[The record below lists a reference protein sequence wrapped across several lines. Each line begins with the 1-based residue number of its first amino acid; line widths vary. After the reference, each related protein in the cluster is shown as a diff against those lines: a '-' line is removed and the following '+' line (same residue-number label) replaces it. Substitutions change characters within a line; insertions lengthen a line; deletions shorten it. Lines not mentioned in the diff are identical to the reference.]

1 MWAGVSPSSGA
12 DVAGVSPSPGADV
25 GRGEPQFRRRCGG
38 GEPPSRRRC
47 GRDEPQSRRRCGGAT
62 TSPIRAAGHSAHS
75 AGLQTRSLGGYCE
88 YFTRLQIL
96 RRRQRNVLLHG
107 LPKVVRRERLVA
119 HLHTNK
125 HTRNKQTNARVLNP
139 AAFPPRLL
147 TAQARASWCASRYGV
162 RTESSR
168 GCDGIWAAGAVC
180 AGVCVHVCVR
190 VCPTGHLRRQ
200 LAHVDVL
207 CVDRRRRLQP
217 PYSNLW
223 RVSED

>member
-1 MWAGVSPSSGA
+1 MA
-12 DVAGVSPSPGADV
+12 DSHARPSPRPGEDV
-25 GRGEPQFRRRCGG
+25 GRGEPQSRRRCGG
-38 GEPPSRRRC
+38 
-47 GRDEPQSRRRCGGAT
+47 DEPQSRRRCGGAT

-75 AGLQTRSLGGYCE
+75 AGLRTRSLGGYCE
-88 YFTRLQIL
+88 YSTRLQIL

-147 TAQARASWCASRYGV
+147 TAQARALVCEPIRCAHRV
-162 RTESSR
+162 ES

-207 CVDRRRRLQP
+207 CVDRRRHLQP
-217 PYSNLW
+217 LYSNLW